1 MATLDSAE
9 LLSVIGGVKMTYNF
23 SYEHFIYE
31 EDKMVFRPNLNLFD
45 YDIQQLILEAERNIG
60 ALARLGLKSHPL
72 EPTILRNSLVRT
84 AHFTT
89 KIEQNKLEF
98 KEVEQ
103 VYQSYKKNPLTIK
116 QKAQLEVKN
125 VFETYEYIYS
135 LDPNKDFSDM
145 DEPVLKKI
153 QQTLMQNLTG
163 YPDGYRSIPVALQ
176 DSDGQVSYQPP
187 ACNEIPLLMRA
198 YFSWLFTSVT
208 GLSNPYET
216 NVVSEKKVHPLIIS
230 GITHHLIGYV
240 HPFPDGNGRTARAFS
255 TLVGLIHNDLSTIK
269 DAFSV
274 EEYFD
279 KRIEDYYDTLMTATQ
294 GNLKPF
300 IVFYLECV
308 IASLTKVLKE
318 LQRYDRIKHIRE
330 LLGKGHAKT
339 MFELIARMEDGE
351 IFHRQLFDE
360 TLDASP
366 SSIAKNI
373 SKLKDLG
380 VIIPGENRGE
390 YIISIVD

>member
-1 MATLDSAE
+1 
-9 LLSVIGGVKMTYNF
+9 MTYSF
-23 SYEHFIYE
+23 QYEHFNTVEGRI
-31 EDKMVFRPNLNLFD
+31 VFHPNLNNYD
-45 YDIQQLILEAERNIG
+45 YEINQLILEAERNIG

-72 EPTILRNSLVRT
+72 KPTILRNSLVRT

-103 VYQSYKKNPLTIK
+103 LYQNYKKNPLTIK
-116 QKAQLEVKN
+116 QKAQIEVKN

-135 LDPNKDFSDM
+135 LNPIADFADM
-145 DEPVLKKI
+145 DEPVLKEI
-153 QQTLMQNLTG
+153 QHTLMNHLTG
-163 YPDGYRSIPVALQ
+163 YPDGYRTIPVALQ
-176 DSDGQVSYQPP
+176 DGNGHVSYEPP
-187 ACNEIPLLMRA
+187 AFNEVPQLMQA
-198 YFSWLFTSVT
+198 YFNWLFTSVT
-208 GLSNPYET
+208 GYANPYDT
-216 NVVSEKKVHPLIIS
+216 AKVNYDKKVHPLIIA
-230 GITHHLIGYV
+230 GVTHHLIGYI

-255 TLVGLIHNDLSTIK
+255 TLVGLIHNDLATIK

-274 EEYFD
+274 EEFFD
-279 KRIEDYYDTLMTATQ
+279 KRIEDYYDTLMTASQ

-308 IASLTKVLKE
+308 NASLTKVLKE

-339 MFELIARMEDGE
+339 MFELISRMEDGE
-351 IFHRQLFDE
+351 NFHRQLFDD

-373 SKLKDLG
+373 AKLRELG
-380 VIIPGENRGE
+380 IIKPGDGRGE
-390 YIISIVD
+390 YVVTIVD